1 MLIPIFKPGDVLFD
15 KINVNG
21 GKILVLDSK
30 IKSETEEYTTDMD
43 IGCGVTRHEIKTT
56 EWVEYGVINT
66 SFNFIR
72 IAEDALCRWYRR
84 VSHVD
89 LPYNFVEADS
99 DEKDEEIRKARE
111 AIEFYKDQL
120 RDCRK
125 DFCDLRDDNVKLA
138 AEKEKLT
145 IRVKELGTCLNEKI
159 KEAESESL
167 FWKRAYDERGEVI
180 DDLNEKNNELK
191 ESCAKYK
198 QDIFS
203 LQSYIEK
210 LKQSI
215 MMHDKIAS
223 EAKIYG
229 LNKEI
234 KDLSDQLKMAYGCI
248 DRFTIDAVAGMRRAG
263 CSVEKIAKTLNM
275 PEQAVRVYLNATDV
289 LDCKEDE

>member
-15 KINVNG
+15 KINING

-43 IGCGVTRHEIKTT
+43 VGCGVTRHEIKTA

-89 LPYNFVEADS
+89 LPYNFVEADNG
-99 DEKDEEIRKARE
+99 EKDEEIRKTRE

-125 DFCDLRDDNVKLA
+125 DFCNLRDDNVKLT
-138 AEKEKLT
+138 AENEKL
-145 IRVKELGTCLNEKI
+145 
-159 KEAESESL
+159 A
-167 FWKRAYDERGEVI
+167 
-180 DDLNEKNNELK
+180 EKNNELK
-191 ESCAKYK
+191 ESCVEYK
-198 QDIFS
+198 KDIFS
-203 LQSYIEK
+203 LQGYIEK

-223 EAKIYG
+223 EAKIYR

-234 KDLSDQLKMAYGCI
+234 EDLNNQLKMAYGCI

-275 PEQAVRVYLNATDV
+275 PEQAVKVYLNAADV
-289 LDCKEDE
+289 LDCKEEE

>member
-15 KINVNG
+15 KINING
-21 GKILVLDSK
+21 GKTLVLDSK

-99 DEKDEEIRKARE
+99 GEKDEEIRKAKE
-111 AIEFYKDQL
+111 VIKLYKDQL
-120 RDCRK
+120 RDCRRDYCLLQDK
-125 DFCDLRDDNVKLA
+125 VEEFKADDLAMRKQISMLKDDNSKLVSKNERLVIRQQELEQCAEVGA
-138 AEKEKLT
+138 AYDKAIATGKINSLIDTVQSLKEKNDKLS
-145 IRVKELGTCLNEKI
+145 KEVEELN
-159 KEAESESL
+159 
-167 FWKRAYDERGEVI
+167 
-180 DDLNEKNNELK
+180 
-191 ESCAKYK
+191 
-198 QDIFS
+198 
-203 LQSYIEK
+203 
-210 LKQSI
+210 
-215 MMHDKIAS
+215 
-223 EAKIYG
+223 
-229 LNKEI
+229 
-234 KDLSDQLKMAYGCI
+234 DQLKMAYGCI

-275 PEQAVRVYLNATDV
+275 PEQAVRVYLNAADV
-289 LDCKEDE
+289 LDCKEEE